1 MYWGGE
7 LFWEE
12 LTTQGSKIE
21 MPKRRAIAV
30 TGENGNSLKNLG
42 VASYPNLS
50 GGEL

>member
-21 MPKRRAIAV
+21 MPKRRAIV
-30 TGENGNSLKNLG
+30 VMGKGGIHLKLR
-42 VASYPNLS
+42 
-50 GGEL
+50 GGELS